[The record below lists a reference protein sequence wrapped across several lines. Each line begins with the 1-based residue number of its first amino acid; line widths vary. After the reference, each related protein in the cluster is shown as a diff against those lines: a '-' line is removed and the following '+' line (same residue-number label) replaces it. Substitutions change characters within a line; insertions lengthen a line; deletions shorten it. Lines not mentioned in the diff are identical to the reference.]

1 MRKYFRLKIVLFLAL
16 CFFLLNPDRI
26 LASEHFSGEIKAVD
40 PASGGELKAYD
51 KLYLHIAYESEMQ
64 VRFQVVP
71 LRNGMELEYG
81 VMESSTML
89 WPAGQQD
96 ALGWVSFSSATRI
109 DEVRVVVLG
118 TDWSKIDQFGIKL
131 GTVWTSTPVEE
142 PREPADWVKKL
153 IRKNRLRQEFAFDPN
168 PQQEEVVYDGYF
180 YFSLVL
186 IPFYLFLQVQ
196 FLRLWRGRWREL
208 AAIPIISVTPM
219 IFMAFLGLGIE
230 LRLWVIF
237 IFRGIPFALVY
248 LIALWLV
255 RRANL
260 EDQSPENK
268 DT

>member
-1 MRKYFRLKIVLFLAL
+1 MKIRQLKTILILAL
-16 CFFLLNPDRI
+16 SVFLLSSGQTS
-26 LASEHFSGEIKAVD
+26 AGEHFSGEIKAVD
-40 PASGGELKAYD
+40 PASGEELEAYD
-51 KLYLHIAYESEMQ
+51 KLYMHIVYESETQ

-71 LRNGMELEYG
+71 MRNGLELEYG
-81 VMESSTML
+81 IMASSTML
-89 WPAGQQD
+89 WPAGKQD
-96 ALGWVSFSSATRI
+96 ALGWFSFSSATRV
-109 DEVRVVVLG
+109 DEVQVVVLG

-131 GTVWTSTPVEE
+131 DTVWTSTPVEE
-142 PREPADWVKKL
+142 PREPVEWVKKL

-186 IPFYLFLQVQ
+186 IPFYLILQIQ
-196 FLRLWRGRWREL
+196 FLRHWRGRWREL

-268 DT
+268 DA